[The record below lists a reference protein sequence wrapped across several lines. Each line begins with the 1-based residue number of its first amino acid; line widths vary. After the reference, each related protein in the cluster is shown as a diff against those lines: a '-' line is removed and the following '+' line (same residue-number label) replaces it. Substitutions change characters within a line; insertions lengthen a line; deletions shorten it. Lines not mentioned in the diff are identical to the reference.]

1 MRIACLL
8 LWYERFYLQ
17 SSKERKILSIL
28 KFRLYIPRKIKLYK
42 VCDIYK
48 VLTLH
53 PAQTGTVVPFGLCRV
68 CRFSGCAL

>member
-8 LWYERFYLQ
+8 LWYERFF
-17 SSKERKILSIL
+17 SKAAKNTKFYQFL
-28 KFRLYIPRKIKLYK
+28 KFRLYIPRKINFYK

-68 CRFSGCAL
+68 CQFSGYAL